1 MDIQQLKEHTKYCY
15 EIDDVPALFI
25 IFRLLPT
32 EDDSNAILSKRDLW
46 LAYRNFVGSKIDQW
60 DDDQKRQLRQME
72 IAFDVSISLLE
83 KKGVLSKDRR
93 NEYFMLALD
102 YPPEHYDEKDFDEI
116 NDICKKR
123 LDSFSSKDG
132 ISISPKDV
140 EELMEKIISNMSL
153 GKKPE
158 KKHDFDKAK
167 KDYKIIFRDD
177 GEGQTKDSMIWWDP
191 GHTSWKDLTW
201 NSVRDS
207 KTFPKAKEEME
218 SWLEKRKLR
227 DSLDE
232 INDRDFQK
240 WIQAIGRT
248 KRPSGF
254 DARTVEKTK
263 SSRLERF
270 DKLSEKEKIKAE
282 IAWMI
287 DGVEKEIRDL
297 LDSKGFAPTKKWG
310 LGSSENPSDLRKRL
324 DEMREKKRED
334 ALKEA
339 IGDPK
344 ILTANKEY
352 LNAATLGE
360 LIEIM
365 RFVQKNSKEFDDVF
379 DEWKEADFY
388 LQKIL
393 AMRNKRY
400 HNDEQITWNEDMY
413 TKTKHI
419 TDEIV
424 KPIARWQMK

>member
-1 MDIQQLKEHTKYCY
+1 MASMRMSILK
-15 EIDDVPALFI
+15 
-25 IFRLLPT
+25 
-32 EDDSNAILSKRDLW
+32 N
-46 LAYRNFVGSKIDQW
+46 
-60 DDDQKRQLRQME
+60 
-72 IAFDVSISLLE
+72 
-83 KKGVLSKDRR
+83 
-93 NEYFMLALD
+93 
-102 YPPEHYDEKDFDEI
+102 
-116 NDICKKR
+116 
-123 LDSFSSKDG
+123 
-132 ISISPKDV
+132 V
-140 EELMEKIISNMSL
+140 E
-153 GKKPE
+153 
-158 KKHDFDKAK
+158 
-167 KDYKIIFRDD
+167 
-177 GEGQTKDSMIWWDP
+177 MI
-191 GHTSWKDLTW
+191 
-201 NSVRDS
+201 
-207 KTFPKAKEEME
+207 
-218 SWLEKRKLR
+218 
-227 DSLDE
+227 
-232 INDRDFQK
+232 
-240 WIQAIGRT
+240 
-248 KRPSGF
+248 
-254 DARTVEKTK
+254 
-263 SSRLERF
+263 
-270 DKLSEKEKIKAE
+270 KEKIKLE
-282 IAWMI
+282 ITWMI
-287 DGVEKEIRDL
+287 DDLEKTLRDL